1 MIDTTSQIK
10 EKLNNLPLSP
20 GIYKFIDSNGRIIYV
35 GKSKLLRNRVRSYF
49 RENPEWHKVR
59 EMVPHIND
67 IEIIETDTHLEAR
80 LLECELIKS
89 IKPMFNTMM
98 KNDERYVYIKIEEF
112 NRYHPISI
120 VYRREENSFGPFRSK
135 SSIYELIK
143 LMSNLYPIEIS
154 NGEYK
159 IDYHLMPISM
169 DRTAFDKNKEIL
181 MGIFSDD
188 IQLSKF
194 ISTLEANMKE
204 AACLHRFETASMYRN
219 IIFSLNYLKSGFNG
233 HKIMFTQKI
242 VLKIPI
248 SNGVKLFFIYQ
259 GQILYKRC
267 YKRLS
272 KKSWDLFIQK
282 GANCLKPSNSHYNE
296 KSRIDYRDILYS
308 ELLSL
313 PDNMITIT

>member
-10 EKLNNLPLSP
+10 EKLSSLPLSP
-20 GIYKFIDSNGRIIYV
+20 GIYKFIDSNGRVIYV

-89 IKPMFNTMM
+89 IKPIFNTMM

-143 LMSNLYPIEIS
+143 HMSNLYPIEIS

-159 IDYHLMPISM
+159 LDYHLMPISM
-169 DRTAFDKNKEIL
+169 DRTAFDKNKGVL

-188 IQLSKF
+188 MELSKF
-194 ISTLEANMKE
+194 ISTLETNMRD

-219 IIFSLNYLKSGFNG
+219 IIFSLNYLKSGFSG
-233 HKIMFTQKI
+233 YKIMFTQKFI
-242 VLKIPI
+242 LKIPI

-259 GQILYKRC
+259 GQILHKKC

-272 KKSWDLFIQK
+272 KKSWQLFIQR
-282 GANCLKPSNSHYNE
+282 GLDSLKSFDCQYNE

-308 ELLSL
+308 EILSF